1 VVGRYPRHLTQL
13 NDAIFEANTLEG
25 RLEAEAKAADALYAF
40 ANSLTPE
47 SPVFEDLDLEL
58 ELREAAVAG
67 LSPHTDQRPLP
78 GDFLRLA
85 CLQESLRDVE
95 AACSPQ
101 QPHFEAIRAQQRAI
115 HAHMSELL
123 GDDDSL
129 DTTLWQ
135 LQNRKQRNVKLAQVF
150 RQLSPDLQ
158 QSLHEMLASKVLSQ
172 DQLRELFKTLL
183 QLPEHLRCTV
193 W

>member
-1 VVGRYPRHLTQL
+1 
-13 NDAIFEANTLEG
+13 
-25 RLEAEAKAADALYAF
+25 
-40 ANSLTPE
+40 
-47 SPVFEDLDLEL
+47 
-58 ELREAAVAG
+58 
-67 LSPHTDQRPLP
+67 
-78 GDFLRLA
+78 
-85 CLQESLRDVE
+85 
-95 AACSPQ
+95 
-101 QPHFEAIRAQQRAI
+101 
-115 HAHMSELL
+115 MSELL